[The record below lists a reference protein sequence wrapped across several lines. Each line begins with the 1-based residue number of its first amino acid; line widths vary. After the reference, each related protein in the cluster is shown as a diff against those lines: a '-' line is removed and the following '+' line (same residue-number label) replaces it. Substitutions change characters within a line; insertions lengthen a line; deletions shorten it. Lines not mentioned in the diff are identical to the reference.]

1 MKLTDLIFEAD
12 GKPKAVVMAGGGG
25 AGKSTFLKQVDTN
38 VPVLNPDKYV
48 EGQDMHLAA
57 ASKMVEKEVGEM
69 VDQRKSFI
77 WDTTASNPAKVQ
89 GLLEAGYDVMMV
101 MVYTHP
107 IISFI
112 SNFQRER
119 KIPKIGVLS
128 TWAGSYG
135 LIEQYRKMLGSNFH
149 LVSNTRG
156 GQYDKEI
163 KGFNAA
169 AQKGGEALGDFL
181 ESLGMETK
189 STFSKAVEMS
199 KEDAEAFGALI
210 NQTDI
215 PQDDAGGMKYLQRD
229 FLKTKHLY
237 DKQGIDRLKK
247 RYDAYLKQKAN
258 ADAKY
263 INTLEQIADLLSS
276 PAIKGMEAEE
286 TSSVAG
292 KVQQFL
298 S

>member
-1 MKLTDLIFEAD
+1 MKLKDLIFEAD

-25 AGKSTFLKQVDTN
+25 AGKSTFLKQVDVT

-57 ASKMVEKEVGEM
+57 ASKMVEKEVQEM
-69 VDQRKSFI
+69 VSQGKSFI
-77 WDTTASNPAKVQ
+77 WDTTASNPAKVES
-89 GLLEAGYDVMMV
+89 LLQAGYDVMMV

-107 IISFI
+107 MISFL
-112 SNFQRER
+112 SNFERER

-128 TWAGSYG
+128 TWQGAYS
-135 LIEQYRKMLGSNFH
+135 LIETYRKMLGDNFH

-156 GQYDKEI
+156 GKYDKQIEA
-163 KGFNAA
+163 FNAA
-169 AQKGGEALGDFL
+169 AQKGGQALSSFL
-181 ESLGMETK
+181 DSLDVETK
-189 STFSKAVEMS
+189 STFSKEVEMS
-199 KEDAEAFGALI
+199 KEDAELFGSLL

-215 PQDDAGGMKYLQRD
+215 PQDDEGGMKYLQRD
-229 FLKTKHLY
+229 FLKNPSLY
-237 DKQGIDRLKK
+237 EKQGFGRLEK
-247 RYDAYLKQKAN
+247 RYEAYLRDKEKREQ
-258 ADAKY
+258 KY
-263 INTLEQIADLLSS
+263 ISTLDSIAATLQS
-276 PAIKGMEAEE
+276 PAIKGMEAED

>member
-1 MKLTDLIFEAD
+1 MKLKDLIFEAD

-25 AGKSTFLKQVDTN
+25 AGKSTFLKQVDVT

-57 ASKMVEKEVGEM
+57 ASKMVEKEVQEM
-69 VDQRKSFI
+69 VSQGKSFI
-77 WDTTASNPAKVQ
+77 WDTTASNPAKVES
-89 GLLEAGYDVMMV
+89 LLQAGYDVMMV

-107 IISFI
+107 MISFL
-112 SNFQRER
+112 SNFERER

-128 TWAGSYG
+128 TWQGAYS
-135 LIEQYRKMLGSNFH
+135 LIETYRKMLGDNFH

-156 GQYDKEI
+156 GNYDKQIEA
-163 KGFNAA
+163 FNAA
-169 AQKGGEALGDFL
+169 AQKGGQALSDFL
-181 ESLGMETK
+181 DSLDVETK
-189 STFSKAVEMS
+189 STFSKEVEMS
-199 KEDAEAFGALI
+199 KEDAELFGSLL

-215 PQDDAGGMKYLQRD
+215 PQDDEGGMKYLQRD
-229 FLKTKHLY
+229 FLKNPSLY
-237 DKQGIDRLKK
+237 EKQGFGRLEK
-247 RYDAYLKQKAN
+247 RYEAYLRDKEKREQ
-258 ADAKY
+258 KY
-263 INTLEQIADLLSS
+263 ISTLDSIAATLQS
-276 PAIKGMEAEE
+276 PAIKGMEAED

>member
-25 AGKSTFLKQVDTN
+25 AGKSTFLKQVKTDI
-38 VPVLNPDKYV
+38 PVLNPDKYV
-48 EGQDMHLAA
+48 EGQDMHLAV
-57 ASKMVEKEVGEM
+57 ASKMVEKEVEEM
-69 VDQRKSFI
+69 VAQRKSFI

-128 TWAGSYG
+128 TWAGSYS

-169 AQKGGEALGDFL
+169 AQKGGEALKDYL

-189 STFSKAVEMS
+189 STFSKEVDMD

-210 NQTDI
+210 N
-215 PQDDAGGMKYLQRD
+215 
-229 FLKTKHLY
+229 LY
-237 DKQGIDRLKK
+237 
-247 RYDAYLKQKAN
+247 
-258 ADAKY
+258 
-263 INTLEQIADLLSS
+263 T
-276 PAIKGMEAEE
+276 
-286 TSSVAG
+286 TS
-292 KVQQFL
+292 KV
-298 S
+298 

>member
-1 MKLTDLIFEAD
+1 MKLKDLIFEAD

-25 AGKSTFLKQVDTN
+25 AGKSTFLKQVDVT

-57 ASKMVEKEVGEM
+57 ASKMVEKEVQEM
-69 VDQRKSFI
+69 VSQGKSFI
-77 WDTTASNPAKVQ
+77 WDTTASNPAKVES
-89 GLLEAGYDVMMV
+89 LLQAGYDVMMV

-107 IISFI
+107 MISFL
-112 SNFQRER
+112 SNFERER

-128 TWAGSYG
+128 TWQGAYS
-135 LIEQYRKMLGSNFH
+135 LIETYRKMLGDNFH

-156 GQYDKEI
+156 GKYDKQIEA
-163 KGFNAA
+163 FNAA
-169 AQKGGEALGDFL
+169 AQKGGQALSDFL
-181 ESLGMETK
+181 DSLDVETK
-189 STFSKAVEMS
+189 STFSKEVEMS
-199 KEDAEAFGALI
+199 KEDAELFGSLL

-215 PQDDAGGMKYLQRD
+215 PQDDEGGMKYLQRD
-229 FLKTKHLY
+229 FLKNPSLY
-237 DKQGIDRLKK
+237 EKQGFGRLEK
-247 RYDAYLKQKAN
+247 RYEAYLRDKEKREQ
-258 ADAKY
+258 KY
-263 INTLEQIADLLSS
+263 ISTLDSIAATLQS
-276 PAIKGMEAEE
+276 PAIKGMEAED

>member
-1 MKLTDLIFEAD
+1 MKLKDLIFEAD

-25 AGKSTFLKQVDTN
+25 AGKSTFLKQVDVT

-57 ASKMVEKEVGEM
+57 ASKMVEKEVQEM
-69 VDQRKSFI
+69 VSQGKSFI
-77 WDTTASNPAKVQ
+77 WDTTASNPAKVES
-89 GLLEAGYDVMMV
+89 LLQAGYDVMMV

-107 IISFI
+107 MISFL
-112 SNFQRER
+112 SNFERER

-128 TWAGSYG
+128 TWQGAYS
-135 LIEQYRKMLGSNFH
+135 LIETYRKMLGDNFH

-156 GQYDKEI
+156 GKYDKQIEV
-163 KGFNAA
+163 FNVA
-169 AQKGGEALGDFL
+169 AQKGGQALSDFL
-181 ESLGMETK
+181 DSLDVETK
-189 STFSKAVEMS
+189 STFSKEVEMS
-199 KEDAEAFGALI
+199 KEDAELFGSLL

-215 PQDDAGGMKYLQRD
+215 PQDDEGGMKYLQRD
-229 FLKTKHLY
+229 FLKNPSLY
-237 DKQGIDRLKK
+237 EKQGFGRLEK
-247 RYDAYLKQKAN
+247 RYEAYLRDKEKREQ
-258 ADAKY
+258 KY
-263 INTLEQIADLLSS
+263 ISTLDSIAATLQS
-276 PAIKGMEAEE
+276 PAIKGMEAED

>member
-189 STFSKAVEMS
+189 STFSKAVEMG

-286 TSSVAG
+286 ASSVAG

>member
-1 MKLTDLIFEAD
+1 MKLKDLIFEAD

-25 AGKSTFLKQVDTN
+25 AGKSTFLKQVDVT

-57 ASKMVEKEVGEM
+57 ASKMVEKEVEEM
-69 VDQRKSFI
+69 VSQGKSFI
-77 WDTTASNPAKVQ
+77 WDTTASNPAKVES
-89 GLLEAGYDVMMV
+89 LLQAGYDVMMV

-107 IISFI
+107 MISFL
-112 SNFQRER
+112 SNFERER

-128 TWAGSYG
+128 TWQGAYS
-135 LIEQYRKMLGSNFH
+135 LIETYRKMLGDNFH

-156 GQYDKEI
+156 GKYDKQIEV
-163 KGFNAA
+163 FNVA
-169 AQKGGEALGDFL
+169 AQKGGQALSDFL
-181 ESLGMETK
+181 DSLDVETK
-189 STFSKAVEMS
+189 STFSKEVEMS
-199 KEDAEAFGALI
+199 KEDAELFGSLL

-215 PQDDAGGMKYLQRD
+215 PQDDEGGMKYLQRD
-229 FLKTKHLY
+229 FLKNPSLY
-237 DKQGIDRLKK
+237 EKQGFGRLEK
-247 RYDAYLKQKAN
+247 RYEAYLRDKEKREQ
-258 ADAKY
+258 KY
-263 INTLEQIADLLSS
+263 ISTLDSIAATLQS
-276 PAIKGMEAEE
+276 PAIKGMEAED

>member
-1 MKLTDLIFEAD
+1 MKLKDLIFEAD

-25 AGKSTFLKQVDTN
+25 AGKSTFLKQVDVT

-57 ASKMVEKEVGEM
+57 ASKMVEKEVEEM
-69 VDQRKSFI
+69 VSQGKSFI
-77 WDTTASNPAKVQ
+77 WDTTASNPAKVES
-89 GLLEAGYDVMMV
+89 LLQAGYDVMMV

-107 IISFI
+107 MISFL
-112 SNFQRER
+112 SNFERER

-128 TWAGSYG
+128 TWQGAYS
-135 LIEQYRKMLGSNFH
+135 LIETYRKMLGDNFH

-156 GQYDKEI
+156 GKYDKQIEA
-163 KGFNAA
+163 FNAA
-169 AQKGGEALGDFL
+169 AQKGGQALSSFL
-181 ESLGMETK
+181 DSLDVETK
-189 STFSKAVEMS
+189 STFSKEVEMS
-199 KEDAEAFGALI
+199 KEDAELFGSLL

-215 PQDDAGGMKYLQRD
+215 PQDDEGGMKYLQRD
-229 FLKTKHLY
+229 FLKNPSLY
-237 DKQGIDRLKK
+237 EKQGFGRLEK
-247 RYDAYLKQKAN
+247 RYEAYLRDKEKREQ
-258 ADAKY
+258 KY
-263 INTLEQIADLLSS
+263 ISTLDSIAATLQS
-276 PAIKGMEAEE
+276 PAIKGMEAED

>member
-25 AGKSTFLKQVDTN
+25 AGKSTFLKQVKTD

-48 EGQDMHLAA
+48 EGQDMHLAV
-57 ASKMVEKEVGEM
+57 ASKMVEKEVEEM
-69 VDQRKSFI
+69 VAQKKSFI

-128 TWAGSYG
+128 TWAGSYS

-169 AQKGGEALGDFL
+169 AQKGGEALAEYL

-189 STFSKAVEMS
+189 STFSKEVEMG

-229 FLKTKHLY
+229 FLKSKHLY
-237 DKQGIDRLKK
+237 DKQGIGRLEK

-258 ADAKY
+258 ADLKY
-263 INTLEQIADLLSS
+263 VNTLDQIADLLSS
-276 PAIKGMEAEE
+276 PAIKNMEDESASE
-286 TSSVAG
+286 VANQ
-292 KVQQFL
+292 VQQFL

>member
-1 MKLTDLIFEAD
+1 MKLKDLIFEAD

-25 AGKSTFLKQVDTN
+25 AGKSTFLKQVDVT

-57 ASKMVEKEVGEM
+57 ASKMVEKEVEEM
-69 VDQRKSFI
+69 VSQGKSFI

-89 GLLEAGYDVMMV
+89 GLLQAGYDVMMV

-107 IISFI
+107 MISFL
-112 SNFQRER
+112 SNFERER

-128 TWAGSYG
+128 TWQGAYS
-135 LIEQYRKMLGSNFH
+135 LIETYREMLGDNFR

-156 GQYDKEI
+156 GKYDKQIEA
-163 KGFNAA
+163 FNVA
-169 AQKGGEALGDFL
+169 AQKGGQALSDFL
-181 ESLGMETK
+181 DSLDVETK
-189 STFSKAVEMS
+189 STFSKQVEMS
-199 KEDAEAFGALI
+199 KEDAELFGSLL

-215 PQDDAGGMKYLQRD
+215 PQDDEGGMKYLQRD
-229 FLKTKHLY
+229 FLKNPSLY
-237 DKQGIDRLKK
+237 EKQGFGRLEK
-247 RYDAYLKQKAN
+247 RYEAYLRDKEKRDQ
-258 ADAKY
+258 KY
-263 INTLEQIADLLSS
+263 ISTLESIAATLQS
-276 PAIKGMEAEE
+276 PAIKGMEAEDA
-286 TSSVAG
+286 SSVAG